1 MIDGLY
7 FGRGRVTS
15 FTTYACSFHVTICLV
30 STMTG
35 RRRRSHLHDRLIT
48 LLSLLQC
55 FEREA
60 MRESG
65 REGESCCQYTAPN
78 TLLPTHCSQHT
89 APNTLLPT
97 HCSQHT
103 APNTLLPTHCS
114 QYIAPNTLLQ
124 THCSKLTAP
133 NTLLP
138 THRSQQTAPNTLLPT
153 HRSQQT
159 APNTLLQIHCSQHT
173 APNTLL
179 PTHCSNSREGKVK
192 FLYCAVSNRQHCSKR
207 FTRYS
212 LADLF
217 NQTPSR
223 LLWEVSCHAAINA
236 QRLFVCKHSP
246 LSQGTHFN
254 T

>member
-1 MIDGLY
+1 MRGQTAVRSTIDGLY

-15 FTTYACSFHVTICLV
+15 FTTYACSFHVTVCLV

-89 APNTLLPT
+89 APNTLLPIHCSQHIAPNTLLPTHCSQHTAPNTPFPTNCAQHTAPNTLFPT

-114 QYIAPNTLLQ
+114 Q
-124 THCSKLTAP
+124 
-133 NTLLP
+133 
-138 THRSQQTAPNTLLPT
+138 
-153 HRSQQT
+153 
-159 APNTLLQIHCSQHT
+159 HT
-173 APNTLL
+173 APTA
-179 PTHCSNSREGKVK
+179 EKVK
-192 FLYCAVSNRQHCSKR
+192 LSSYTAQYPIVSTAQSDLHVTPWQTCSIKHHLDFSGKYLATLQLMRKDYSYANIHHCHKVLI
-207 FTRYS
+207 
-212 LADLF
+212 LA
-217 NQTPSR
+217 P
-223 LLWEVSCHAAINA
+223 E
-236 QRLFVCKHSP
+236 
-246 LSQGTHFN
+246 
-254 T
+254 